1 MNRVAGLGR
10 AGYVCEVLAGGG
22 PLVVVLTGR
31 KLTAA
36 ELLAIGGPRRHDGG
50 RVMAEPGR
58 AAARLPLPCPVNG
71 HGSACPAPVIWFT
84 AACLCERHPRGVMSP
99 HPRFA

>member
-50 RVMAEPGR
+50 RVMAEP
-58 AAARLPLPCPVNG
+58 
-71 HGSACPAPVIWFT
+71 
-84 AACLCERHPRGVMSP
+84 
-99 HPRFA
+99 